1 MLPIALQPFAHYR
14 QFITYELRPSS
25 RPGKQDKIPTDWRT
39 GQAADAHDPAVWIDY
54 DTAYACSGGRVGFV
68 FTDNDPFW
76 FLDIDNCLLPTGWH
90 NEVHKGS
97 DWRDVLQVIRRVD

>member
-39 GQAADAHDPAVWIDY
+39 GQAADAHDPAVVPERISAIREN
-54 DTAYACSGGRVGFV
+54 DTGRNQPG
-68 FTDNDPFW
+68 
-76 FLDIDNCLLPTGWH
+76 H
-90 NEVHKGS
+90 
-97 DWRDVLQVIRRVD
+97 